1 MKTDR
6 RFSGEID
13 PARVAVLL
21 GLSVGLGI
29 AVHQSFFLVAGVIA
43 LGAITAATMHAI
55 LDLAERARL
64 AH

>member
-55 LDLAERARL
+55 HDHAERARL